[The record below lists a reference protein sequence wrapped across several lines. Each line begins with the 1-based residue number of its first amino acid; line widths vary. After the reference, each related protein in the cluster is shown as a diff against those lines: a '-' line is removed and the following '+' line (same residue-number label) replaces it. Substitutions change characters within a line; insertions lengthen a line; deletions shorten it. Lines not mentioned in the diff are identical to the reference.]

1 MVYKTLFVGLLF
13 SHCHVR
19 CMDQGEG
26 ILETKHIVTPPLSIG
41 LSPSKVIIFLLR
53 KIRRQKLY

>member
-13 SHCHVR
+13 SHCHVW

-26 ILETKHIVTPPLSIG
+26 ILETEHIVIPPLSIG
-41 LSPSKVIIFLLR
+41 LSPSKVIIFFT
-53 KIRRQKLY
+53 KKN